1 MSTSAVGCNGKGN
14 SVFCVDWGRHTGHRY
29 TPGFAMKTHD
39 LSEDVVH
46 HPESEKAVAKVMTDC
61 CCLREITGEKTAC
74 RSRLFDESIGAKA
87 LMEGISRSFQSWV
100 VHRFSVVELT

>member
-1 MSTSAVGCNGKGN
+1 
-14 SVFCVDWGRHTGHRY
+14 
-29 TPGFAMKTHD
+29 
-39 LSEDVVH
+39 
-46 HPESEKAVAKVMTDC
+46 MTNC